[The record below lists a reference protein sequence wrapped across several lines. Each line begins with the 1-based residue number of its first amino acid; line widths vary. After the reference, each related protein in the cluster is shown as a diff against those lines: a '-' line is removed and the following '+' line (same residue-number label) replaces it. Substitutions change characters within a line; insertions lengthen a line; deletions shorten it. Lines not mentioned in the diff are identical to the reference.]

1 MGTGGYGTRMAAEGA
16 IQGLKDP
23 KPVVDYI
30 IEKSKGRSGLGD
42 EVSKKELG
50 NAEKLK
56 LLEERLIRG
65 EISEKTYEELK
76 KKYQSY

>member
-1 MGTGGYGTRMAAEGA
+1 MASEGS
-16 IQGLKDP
+16 IQGVENP
-23 KPVVDYI
+23 QPVVDYI

-50 NAEKLK
+50 NEEKIK